1 MTAQLVNPWRMA
13 IQQWLDGVDRGEPA
27 LAFGDAWL
35 RLQELSTADLELRPR
50 HLGRHRDWHLLAL
63 SIGNFGRMI
72 GRFSC
77 AVRNGRAPEDRLLVF
92 SCPRF
97 SGETHLDLVQATLSC
112 LYRLAPAGSELE
124 VVLDYKLDASVS
136 TLAIAGTYTDA
147 GWGLNPKRTELIS
160 ESPRLWIFRF
170 TKN

>member
-1 MTAQLVNPWRMA
+1 MNAQLVNPWRMA
-13 IQQWLDGVDRGEPA
+13 VQQWLDGVERGAPA
-27 LAFGDAWL
+27 LTFRDAWL
-35 RLQELSTADLELRPR
+35 RLKDLSTADLELSAQ
-50 HLGRHRDWHLLAL
+50 HLGQRDDWHMLGLT
-63 SIGNFGRMI
+63 IGNFGRKI

-77 AVRNGRAPEDRLLVF
+77 AVRNGRAHEDRLLVF

-97 SGETHLDLVQATLSC
+97 SGDTHADLVQATLSC

-124 VVLDYKLDASVS
+124 VILEDKLDAAVS
-136 TLAIAGTYTDA
+136 TLSAAGTYTDA

-160 ESPRLWIFRF
+160 ESPRLWVFRF